1 MVYLHESGNGLS
13 RRLGGLV
20 AGPPPDLGDK
30 EATGGLRKTGRI
42 FKLCRNNV
50 WTNGS
55 EYLEDIAELRFLPYK
70 DSTKILRLVVII
82 VVINKKGDNHNVVQF

>member
-1 MVYLHESGNGLS
+1 MVYLHKSGNGLS
-13 RRLGGLV
+13 RCFGGLV
-20 AGPPPDLGDK
+20 AGPPPNLSDK

-55 EYLEDIAELRFLPYK
+55 EYLEDIAELRIFPYK
-70 DSTKILRLVVII
+70 DSTQILQL
-82 VVINKKGDNHNVVQF
+82 NHCSDKQKKTIRM